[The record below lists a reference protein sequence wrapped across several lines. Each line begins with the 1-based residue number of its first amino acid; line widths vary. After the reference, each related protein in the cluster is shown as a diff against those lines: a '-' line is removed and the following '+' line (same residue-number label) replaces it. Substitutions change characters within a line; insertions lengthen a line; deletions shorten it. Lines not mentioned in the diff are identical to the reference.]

1 MTYLLMIGIT
11 FGVFS
16 QNICAKQFYKRNQ
29 DNSKAIFVYCFIM
42 TLGAFFVATIAM
54 AVQASWNPGTLL
66 YAGIFAICYLC
77 AIIFIALAIQSG
89 PLSLSSLLQSLSL
102 IIPTVYGLIVL
113 QEKLS
118 MLGWIGIICLLI
130 SVITTN
136 IYKKGNKPTKCWFV
150 FILLACFG
158 NGLCSVVQKAHQI
171 AYGDMFSTLFMSFA
185 MGIAVIVTGILV
197 LYIEKAKKTNIFK
210 FVHGNIYA
218 GFSGVLNAAV
228 NLSMLFLAAQIPAAI
243 LYPTVTAGGIVL
255 AFIVSIFFYKER
267 LSLLQYICY
276 TAGVVAVIL
285 LNL

>member
-185 MGIAVIVTGILV
+185 KPVENRSYMLLADGRLFRVAQIEIDYQSASKQALRLFGTPLGTTLV
-197 LYIEKAKKTNIFK
+197 LRLVEEENKW
-210 FVHGNIYA
+210 
-218 GFSGVLNAAV
+218 GV
-228 NLSMLFLAAQIPAAI
+228 
-243 LYPTVTAGGIVL
+243 
-255 AFIVSIFFYKER
+255 R
-267 LSLLQYICY
+267 
-276 TAGVVAVIL
+276 
-285 LNL
+285 